1 MMKQRISELLKE
13 TREKNP
19 LVHHITNAVTINDCA
34 NATLAAGGSPVM
46 ADAIEEVEEMTSIS
60 SALVINFGTIK
71 KESLVAMEKAMRKA
85 NEKDIPVVFDPV
97 GVGATTYRTKSAQ
110 WLLEQVKVT
119 VIRGN
124 VSEVAS
130 LIGVEAKTSGV
141 DAGEVDE
148 DKTTIAKKTAKKYNT
163 VVVISGEID
172 VITDGERVVYVEN
185 GHQMLTRVSGTG
197 CMTASIIGCFVGAS
211 RGVLEGA
218 LAGISYMGLAGER
231 AVKRLKEGEG
241 VGTFKINLFDEL
253 STLTS
258 TTWEKE
264 VKMYEAK
271 QPIL

>member
-1 MMKQRISELLKE
+1 MKQRISELLKK
-13 TREKNP
+13 TREENP

-71 KESLVAMEKAMRKA
+71 KEALAAMEKAMKKA
-85 NEKDIPVVFDPV
+85 NEKGIPVIFDPV

-141 DAGEVDE
+141 DAGEVGE

-197 CMTASIIGCFVGAS
+197 CMIGCFVGAS
-211 RGVLEGA
+211 GSVLEGA
-218 LAGISYMGLAGER
+218 IAGISYMGLAGER

-253 STLTS
+253 STLKS